1 MSESD
6 VDNYEKKVANNQNQR
21 RRLTVIIVRHG
32 ERLDYVHRAAGKN
45 WCQANPKQPW
55 NPPLTEKGLSM
66 ATQLGAALRQNIM
79 PELGLPPIRAVY
91 TSPFL
96 RCRQTAAGIIQGMSS
111 ECIDHQSSDS
121 NRDPI
126 ASPPLKVK
134 VELGLAESMNE
145 NWYRSW
151 SLPGTDGTWG
161 YKRQEIPHIDPAR
174 DRMDPRALQPVENLL
189 DWKESVADTHG
200 ILNGM
205 MDHQYRS
212 QTSLGGDYSFAGN
225 PPKLESAHFQRNRI
239 ARTINVLSNEHHKQ
253 AATANGSIDKENEG
267 TIVMVTHGG
276 IVSQFYVNLTGN
288 DLKKHGIG
296 KYCSFSIYQ
305 FDEEASGKNIEKNDI
320 GNEKW
325 NSLVVNRVL
334 WDGEK
339 PPTQPDC
346 ENNTSIEQEAS
357 QASYHC

>member
-45 WCQANPKQPW
+45 WCQANPEQPW

-126 ASPPLKVK
+126 AQSESRIGSSRKYER
-134 VELGLAESMNE
+134 ELVQVLVS
-145 NWYRSW
+145 
-151 SLPGTDGTWG
+151 T
-161 YKRQEIPHIDPAR
+161 R
-174 DRMDPRALQPVENLL
+174 DRRHM
-189 DWKESVADTHG
+189 G
-200 ILNGM
+200 IQKTRNPS
-205 MDHQYRS
+205 YRPCEGS
-212 QTSLGGDYSFAGN
+212 
-225 PPKLESAHFQRNRI
+225 
-239 ARTINVLSNEHHKQ
+239 
-253 AATANGSIDKENEG
+253 NGS
-267 TIVMVTHGG
+267 
-276 IVSQFYVNLTGN
+276 
-288 DLKKHGIG
+288 
-296 KYCSFSIYQ
+296 
-305 FDEEASGKNIEKNDI
+305 SG
-320 GNEKW
+320 
-325 NSLVVNRVL
+325 S
-334 WDGEK
+334 
-339 PPTQPDC
+339 T
-346 ENNTSIEQEAS
+346 TS
-357 QASYHC
+357 